1 MSGSEKLSISQT
13 LPDIEQEQK
22 NVQALTRGR
31 LPILGLLF
39 VGIFLFLVAFGYW
52 VAPYEF
58 DEWDLIDATLPPAWM
73 EGGSSKHLL
82 GTDILGRDVLSRII
96 HGSRFSLAIAVG
108 CIAVYSTI
116 GVTLGLLAGFLGGR
130 TDMIVMRLCDLW
142 MGMPAIILAI
152 LIVSILGP
160 SATTIIVIVGVTGW
174 PAYTRIVRGECMSIS
189 QNDYIK
195 LARVAGCRNLRIM
208 FSHIL
213 PNLANTIIIMVTL
226 NIGQII
232 ILTATLSF
240 LGLGTQPPSPDWGL
254 MMNEGRQYINYAWW
268 LVVFPGVA
276 IMMAVLGFNLVGDW
290 LREVLDPKQR
300 QR

>member
-1 MSGSEKLSISQT
+1 LSGSEELSISQT

-22 NVQALTRGR
+22 NVRALTRGR
-31 LPILGLLF
+31 LPVVGLLF

-160 SATTIIVIVGVTGW
+160 SATTIIVIVGITGW

-195 LARVAGCRNLRIM
+195 RARVAGCRNLRIM

-254 MMNEGRQYINYAWW
+254 MMNEGRQYINHAWW

>member
-1 MSGSEKLSISQT
+1 LSGSEKLSISQT

>member
-1 MSGSEKLSISQT
+1 MSQKT
-13 LPDIEQEQK
+13 LDVEQLQSVHQMGIK
-22 NVQALTRGR
+22 RR

-39 VGIFLFLVAFGYW
+39 VGIFLFLVVFGYW
-52 VAPYEF
+52 VAPYDF
-58 DEWDLIDATLPPAWM
+58 DEWDLLDTTLPPVWV

-82 GTDILGRDVLSRII
+82 GTDTLGRDVLSRII
-96 HGSRFSLAIAVG
+96 HGSRYSLAIAVG
-108 CIAVYSTI
+108 CIAVYATI
-116 GVTLGLLAGFLGGR
+116 GVVLGLISGFMGR
-130 TDMIVMRLCDLW
+130 KIDMFIMRLCDLW

-152 LIVSILGP
+152 LLVSILGP
-160 SATTIIVIVGVTGW
+160 SASTIIVIVGISGW

-195 LARVAGCRNLRIM
+195 LARVAGCSNTRIM

-254 MMNEGRQYINYAWW
+254 MMNEGRQYINHAWW
-268 LVVFPGVA
+268 LVVFPGIA

-290 LREVLDPKQR
+290 LREILDPKQK